1 MTKYSVRRP
10 YTVLVGVILIIVLG
24 VVSILNETTDML
36 PEISLPYIV
45 VATVDPG
52 ASPEMVEADVTKVL
66 EDQLATVTN
75 VKNVSSRSNENFS
88 MIMLEFAQGTNMDSA
103 MVKVSAAV
111 NQAASQLP
119 ETAGTPTL
127 LEINPNMIATQ
138 YVAIDYAGMDL
149 EELSSYV
156 SGHVIPYYERIDGVA
171 SVSASGLV
179 EKEVHITVSQ
189 RKIDDLN
196 DRLLSLVNE
205 QLDEAKKQLDA
216 AGEALDAAKEQI
228 DEGREQLEA
237 GQQALQAQQE
247 EISQQMRR
255 AIDGANSRIASL
267 ENSLN
272 SVKEQADSAQS
283 QLDAMVGNLEQ
294 IVSALPNPNGITDS
308 YQLLLSYLEAFDA
321 DYDAET
327 MPSGWEDALSSAD
340 KLAALEASVSRA
352 STSRVTELTASREAA
367 AAQVESITGEVTDLQ
382 QQETVLQLEILQIQ
396 AQLAAMQAEDAASEE
411 SAAAE
416 SSAAESSNA
425 ESSATESSN
434 AEPAAASETS
444 TVTETST
451 AESSAASES
460 STPADS
466 SAPTESSAPAESDVE
481 SDADREA
488 ERKALEEE
496 LAQKQE
502 ELAALQANREAK
514 QEELNQ
520 ATSDLAAIQA
530 ELSTLDSIGN
540 LSADQITQTMN
551 TFSSLDARLQDAITI
566 YDRLQELDD
575 RAADISLSLSDART
589 MLGNLTGLLAQYQAN
604 PLDSSLGDEAAQLI
618 LSGMNAQLT
627 LGSMTLA
634 EGEQKYEEGKAQ
646 YEAALE
652 EYNKARE
659 EALANAKA
667 DSLLDITTISQL
679 IYAQN
684 FSMPAGYIE
693 GGKDDDNSYVIKI
706 GNEIASADELENL
719 ILVTVD
725 GIGNVRIKDV
735 ADVEI
740 TDNSEDS
747 YARVNREQAVL
758 LSIYKSS
765 TASTSEVADACNDLG
780 KELEKSDPNLHVT
793 VIMDQGEYIHM
804 ILRSVLTNLIEG
816 AILAMIVL
824 AFFLKD
830 WKPTVVVALSMPL
843 SVLFA
848 LVLMYFSHISLNMV
862 SLSGLAL
869 GIGMLVDNSIVVIE
883 NIYRLRSRGVAAPTA
898 AVQGASQV
906 RSSIV
911 SSTLTTICVFLPM
924 FFTQGLI
931 RQLMMDMALTI
942 TFSLLASLFVALT
955 FVPTAGSTV
964 LQKQTEKKH
973 PFMDRVM
980 KVYKKSLRWCL
991 KRKWVPLAIA
1001 IILLVVSA
1009 SSLIGYGMQILPSF
1023 SSNQISAT
1031 LILPQDTPK
1040 EKAFEYA
1047 DRTMDALMDVKGIDR
1062 VGVMNSASAG
1072 SAVSGIAGF
1081 GSSNGLSN
1089 SYTYY
1094 MVLDQDGGRHQKRVV
1109 DDINKISENMDVT
1122 LAVSTTN
1129 SMDISLLTGSGIE
1142 IDIRGQSMDK
1152 LREISY
1158 DIMDRMKEID
1168 GIENISNGESE
1179 SDKEV
1184 HIVIDKDKVRENNLT
1199 VAQIYQ
1205 TLAVALTKSTTA
1217 VRLTFDGIEYK
1228 VIVEDE
1234 TRVPNLDN
1242 ILNYEFT
1249 AQTFDLTGATGQ
1261 EKHILSEFATVEME
1275 PAFKAVNRENGSRIV
1290 TISSSTAEGYSTNLL
1305 AGKVQKILDEV
1316 EIPDGYTAE
1325 IAGENSSLNDMVSSM
1340 AQMILLAL
1348 IMIYLIMVAQF
1359 QSLKSPF
1366 IVLFTIPLAF
1376 TGGMFALI
1384 IAGEKLSMMSLMGFL
1399 ILMGV
1404 VVNNGI
1410 VFVDYTNQLRLGGVS
1425 KREALVASG
1434 ETRMRPILMTT
1445 LTTVLAMI
1453 TMLLSKDVGS
1463 ELGRGLALVIIGG
1476 LIYATLMT
1484 LYIIPVMYDIFSK
1497 KELKEI
1503 NIDETGMDEMPDDAE
1518 EYLQRL
1524 AEEEKADQAEPA
1536 DRKDS
1541 DV

>member
-52 ASPEMVEADVTKVL
+52 ASPEMIETDVTKVL
-66 EDQLATVTN
+66 EDQLSTVTN

-88 MIMLEFAQGTNMDSA
+88 MIMLEFAEGTNMDSA

-111 NQAASQLP
+111 NQVASQLP
-119 ETAGTPTL
+119 ETAMTPTL

-138 YVAIDYAGMDL
+138 YVAIDYAGKDL
-149 EELSSYV
+149 EALSSYV
-156 SGHVIPYYERIDGVA
+156 SGNVIPYYERIDGVA

-179 EKEVHITVSQ
+179 EKEVHITISK

-196 DRLLSLVNE
+196 DRILALVNE

-216 AGEALDAAKEQI
+216 VEEQLNAAKEQI
-228 DEGREQLEA
+228 DEGKAQLEA
-237 GQQALQAQQE
+237 GQEALQAQQA
-247 EISQQMRR
+247 EIGQQMRN
-255 AIDGANSRIASL
+255 AISGANSQIASL
-267 ENSLN
+267 EKSLE

-283 QLDAMVGNLEQ
+283 SMDAMVGRLDE
-294 IVSALPNPNGITDS
+294 IVSSLPNPNGISDS
-308 YQLLLSYLEAFDA
+308 YKLLMTYLEAFDA
-321 DYDAET
+321 DYDAES
-327 MPSGWEDALSSAD
+327 MPASWEDAMSSPD

-352 STSRVTELTASREAA
+352 SESRIKELTASEETAA
-367 AAQVESITGEVTDLQ
+367 AKVEQLTAEVNGLG
-382 QQETVLQLEILQIQ
+382 QQEAVLQLEILQIEQ
-396 AQLAAMQAEDAASEE
+396 QLAADAAEESVPEESVPPESSAE
-411 SAAAE
+411 SAAVE
-416 SSAAESSNA
+416 SSAEESVPVEESSG
-425 ESSATESSN
+425 
-434 AEPAAASETS
+434 P
-444 TVTETST
+444 
-451 AESSAASES
+451 
-460 STPADS
+460 DI
-466 SAPTESSAPAESDVE
+466 
-481 SDADREA
+481 DREA
-488 ERKALEEE
+488 LEKE
-496 LAQKQE
+496 LAEKQA
-502 ELAALQANREAK
+502 ELSMLQADLEAK
-514 QEELNQ
+514 QTELNE
-520 ATSDLAAIQA
+520 ASSDLASIQA

-540 LSADQITQTMN
+540 LTPEQIEQTMS
-551 TFSSLDARLQDAITI
+551 TFSDIDARLQEAITT
-566 YDRLQELDD
+566 YERLQDLER
-575 RAADISLSLSDART
+575 RAEDLSINLSDART
-589 MLGNLTGLLAQYQAN
+589 MLGNLTGMLARYQAN
-604 PLDSSLGDEAAQLI
+604 PMDPSLGDQAAQLI
-618 LSGMNAQLT
+618 MSGMNAQLT
-627 LGSMTLA
+627 LGSMTLS
-634 EGEQKYEEGKAQ
+634 EGEQKYAEGKAQ
-646 YEAALE
+646 YDAALA

-659 EALANAKA
+659 EALANANA
-667 DSLLDITTISQL
+667 NSLLDITTISQL

-684 FSMPAGYIE
+684 FAMPAGYIE

-719 ILVTVD
+719 ILATVD
-725 GIGNVRIKDV
+725 GIGSVRIIDV

-740 TDNSEDS
+740 TDNSEDN
-747 YARVNREQAVL
+747 YAKVNREQAVL

-765 TASTSEVADACNDLG
+765 TASTSEVADACNELG
-780 KELEKSDPNLHVT
+780 KDLEKADPNLHVT

-848 LVLMYFSHISLNMV
+848 LVLMYFSRISLNMV

-883 NIYRLRSRGVAAPTA
+883 NIYRLRQRGVAAPTA
-898 AVQGASQV
+898 AVQGAAQV

-942 TFSLLASLFVALT
+942 TFSLLASLFIALT

-964 LQKQTEKKH
+964 LQKQKEQKH
-973 PFMDRVM
+973 PIMDKVM
-980 KVYKKSLRWCL
+980 EAYKGSLRWSL
-991 KRKWVPLAIA
+991 GRKWVPLGLAV
-1001 IILLVVSA
+1001 ILLVVSA

-1023 SSNQISAT
+1023 SSDQISAT
-1031 LILPQDTPK
+1031 LILPKDTPRD
-1040 EKAFEYA
+1040 KAFEYA
-1047 DRTMDALMDVKGIDR
+1047 DRAMDALADVKGVDR
-1062 VGVMNSASAG
+1062 VGAMNSANAG
-1072 SAVSGIAGF
+1072 NAISGIAGF
-1081 GSSNGLSN
+1081 GSSRGLSN

-1094 MVLDQDGGRHQKRVV
+1094 MILDKEGGRHQDRVI

-1122 LAVSTTN
+1122 LTVSTTN

-1142 IDIRGQSMDK
+1142 IEIMGQNMDK

-1158 DIMDRMKEID
+1158 EIMERMKEIK

-1179 SDKEV
+1179 ADKEV

-1205 TLAVALTKSTTA
+1205 TLAMALTKSTTA

-1249 AQTFDLTGATGQ
+1249 AQTFDLSGKTEQ
-1261 EKHILSEFATVEME
+1261 EKHTLSEFAKVEMQ
-1275 PAFKAVNRENGSRIV
+1275 PAFLSVNRENGSRIV
-1290 TISSSTAEGYSTNLL
+1290 TINSSTAEGYSTNHL
-1305 AGKVQKILDEV
+1305 AGEVQKILDDV
-1316 EIPDGYTAE
+1316 EIPDGYICQ
-1325 IAGENSSLNDMVSSM
+1325 IAGENSSLKDMVSSM
-1340 AQMILLAL
+1340 VQMLLLAM

-1359 QSLKSPF
+1359 QSLRSPF

-1384 IAGEKLSMMSLMGFL
+1384 LAGEKLSMMSLMGFL

-1410 VFVDYTNQLRLGGVS
+1410 VFVDYVNQLRLGGLD
-1425 KREALVASG
+1425 KREAIVAAG

-1476 LIYATLMT
+1476 LLYATLMT
-1484 LYIIPVMYDIFSK
+1484 LYIIPVMYDIFSR
-1497 KELKEI
+1497 KELKEVV
-1503 NIDETGMDEMPDDAE
+1503 IDETGMDEMPDDAE
-1518 EYLQRL
+1518 EHLRRL
-1524 AEEEKADQAEPA
+1524 QAE
-1536 DRKDS
+1536 KS
-1541 DV
+1541 

>member
-52 ASPEMVEADVTKVL
+52 ASPEMIETDVTKVL
-66 EDQLATVTN
+66 EDQLSTVTN

-88 MIMLEFAQGTNMDSA
+88 MIMLEFAEGTNMDSA

-111 NQAASQLP
+111 NQVASQLP
-119 ETAGTPTL
+119 ETAMTPTL

-138 YVAIDYAGMDL
+138 YVAIDYAGKDL
-149 EELSSYV
+149 EALSSYV
-156 SGHVIPYYERIDGVA
+156 SGNVIPYYERIDGVA

-179 EKEVHITVSQ
+179 EKEVHITISK

-196 DRLLSLVNE
+196 DRILALVNE

-216 AGEALDAAKEQI
+216 VEEQLNAAKEQI
-228 DEGREQLEA
+228 DEGKAQLEA
-237 GQQALQAQQE
+237 GQEALQAQQA
-247 EISQQMRR
+247 EIGQQMRN
-255 AIDGANSRIASL
+255 AISGANSQIASL
-267 ENSLN
+267 EKSLE

-283 QLDAMVGNLEQ
+283 SMDAMVGRLDE
-294 IVSALPNPNGITDS
+294 IVSSLPNPNGISDS
-308 YQLLLSYLEAFDA
+308 YKLLMTYLEAFDA
-321 DYDAET
+321 DYDAES
-327 MPSGWEDALSSAD
+327 MPASWEDAMSSPD

-352 STSRVTELTASREAA
+352 SESRIKELTASEETAA
-367 AAQVESITGEVTDLQ
+367 AKVEQLTAEVNGLG
-382 QQETVLQLEILQIQ
+382 QQEAVLQLEILQIEQ
-396 AQLAAMQAEDAASEE
+396 QLAADAAEESVPEESVPPESSAE
-411 SAAAE
+411 SAAVE
-416 SSAAESSNA
+416 SSAEESVPVEESSG
-425 ESSATESSN
+425 
-434 AEPAAASETS
+434 P
-444 TVTETST
+444 
-451 AESSAASES
+451 
-460 STPADS
+460 DI
-466 SAPTESSAPAESDVE
+466 
-481 SDADREA
+481 DREA
-488 ERKALEEE
+488 LEKE
-496 LAQKQE
+496 LAEKQA
-502 ELAALQANREAK
+502 ELSMLQADLEAK
-514 QEELNQ
+514 QTELNE
-520 ATSDLAAIQA
+520 ASSDLASIQA

-540 LSADQITQTMN
+540 LTPEQIEQTMS
-551 TFSSLDARLQDAITI
+551 TFSDIDARLQEAITT
-566 YDRLQELDD
+566 YERLQDLER
-575 RAADISLSLSDART
+575 RAEDLSINLSDART
-589 MLGNLTGLLAQYQAN
+589 MLGNLTGMLARYQAN
-604 PLDSSLGDEAAQLI
+604 PMDPSLGDQAAQLI
-618 LSGMNAQLT
+618 MSGMNAQLT
-627 LGSMTLA
+627 LGSMTLS
-634 EGEQKYEEGKAQ
+634 EGEQKYAEGKAQ
-646 YEAALE
+646 YDAALA

-659 EALANAKA
+659 EALANANA
-667 DSLLDITTISQL
+667 NSLLDITTISQL

-684 FSMPAGYIE
+684 FAMPAGYIE

-719 ILVTVD
+719 ILATVD
-725 GIGNVRIKDV
+725 GIGSVRIIDV

-740 TDNSEDS
+740 TDNSEDN
-747 YARVNREQAVL
+747 YAKVNREQAVL

-765 TASTSEVADACNDLG
+765 TASTSEVADACNELG
-780 KELEKSDPNLHVT
+780 KDLEKADPNLHVT

-848 LVLMYFSHISLNMV
+848 LVLMYFSRISLNMV

-883 NIYRLRSRGVAAPTA
+883 NIYRLRQRGVAAPTA
-898 AVQGASQV
+898 AVQGAAQV

-942 TFSLLASLFVALT
+942 TFSLLASLFIALT

-964 LQKQTEKKH
+964 LQKQKEQKH
-973 PFMDRVM
+973 PIMDKVM
-980 KVYKKSLRWCL
+980 EAYKGSLRWSL
-991 KRKWVPLAIA
+991 GRKWVPLGLAV
-1001 IILLVVSA
+1001 ILLVVSA

-1023 SSNQISAT
+1023 SSDQISAT
-1031 LILPQDTPK
+1031 LILPKDTPRD
-1040 EKAFEYA
+1040 KAFEYA
-1047 DRTMDALMDVKGIDR
+1047 DRAMDALADVKGVDR
-1062 VGVMNSASAG
+1062 VGAMNSANAG
-1072 SAVSGIAGF
+1072 NAISGIAGF
-1081 GSSNGLSN
+1081 GSSRGLSN

-1094 MVLDQDGGRHQKRVV
+1094 MILDKEGGRHQDRVI

-1122 LAVSTTN
+1122 LTVSTTN

-1142 IDIRGQSMDK
+1142 IEIMGQNMDK

-1158 DIMDRMKEID
+1158 EIMERMKEIK

-1179 SDKEV
+1179 ADKEV

-1205 TLAVALTKSTTA
+1205 TLAMALTKSTTA

-1249 AQTFDLTGATGQ
+1249 AQTFDLSGKTEQ
-1261 EKHILSEFATVEME
+1261 EKHTLSEFAKVEMQ
-1275 PAFKAVNRENGSRIV
+1275 PAFLSVNRENGSRIV
-1290 TISSSTAEGYSTNLL
+1290 TINSSTAEGYSTNLL
-1305 AGKVQKILDEV
+1305 AGEVQKILDDV
-1316 EIPDGYTAE
+1316 EIPDGYICQ
-1325 IAGENSSLNDMVSSM
+1325 IAGENSSLKDMVSSM
-1340 AQMILLAL
+1340 VQMLLLAM

-1359 QSLKSPF
+1359 QSLRSPF

-1384 IAGEKLSMMSLMGFL
+1384 LAGEKLSMMSLMGFL

-1410 VFVDYTNQLRLGGVS
+1410 VFVDYVNQLRLGGLD
-1425 KREALVASG
+1425 KREAIVAAG

-1476 LIYATLMT
+1476 LLYATLMT
-1484 LYIIPVMYDIFSK
+1484 LYIIPVMYDIFSR
-1497 KELKEI
+1497 KELKEVV
-1503 NIDETGMDEMPDDAE
+1503 IDETGMDEMPDDAE
-1518 EYLQRL
+1518 EHLRRL
-1524 AEEEKADQAEPA
+1524 QAE
-1536 DRKDS
+1536 KS
-1541 DV
+1541 

>member
-52 ASPEMVEADVTKVL
+52 ASPEMIETDVTKVL
-66 EDQLATVTN
+66 EDQLSTVTN

-88 MIMLEFAQGTNMDSA
+88 MIMLEFAEGTNMDSA

-111 NQAASQLP
+111 NQVASQLP
-119 ETAGTPTL
+119 ETAMTPTL

-138 YVAIDYAGMDL
+138 YVAIDYAGKDL
-149 EELSSYV
+149 EALSSYV
-156 SGHVIPYYERIDGVA
+156 SGNVIPYYERIDGVA

-179 EKEVHITVSQ
+179 EKEVHITISK

-196 DRLLSLVNE
+196 DRILALVNE

-216 AGEALDAAKEQI
+216 VEEQLNAAKEQI
-228 DEGREQLEA
+228 DEGKAQLEA
-237 GQQALQAQQE
+237 GQEALQAQQA
-247 EISQQMRR
+247 EIGQQMRN
-255 AIDGANSRIASL
+255 AISGANSQIASL
-267 ENSLN
+267 EKSLE

-283 QLDAMVGNLEQ
+283 SMDAMVGRLDE
-294 IVSALPNPNGITDS
+294 IVSSLPNPNGISDS
-308 YQLLLSYLEAFDA
+308 YKLLMTYLEAFDA
-321 DYDAET
+321 DYDAKS
-327 MPSGWEDALSSAD
+327 MPVSWEDAMSSPD

-352 STSRVTELTASREAA
+352 SESRIKELTASEETAA
-367 AAQVESITGEVTDLQ
+367 AKVEQLTAEVNGLG
-382 QQETVLQLEILQIQ
+382 QQEAVLQLEILQIEQ
-396 AQLAAMQAEDAASEE
+396 QLAADAAEESVPEESVPPESSAE
-411 SAAAE
+411 SAAVE
-416 SSAAESSNA
+416 SSAEESVPVEESSG
-425 ESSATESSN
+425 
-434 AEPAAASETS
+434 P
-444 TVTETST
+444 
-451 AESSAASES
+451 
-460 STPADS
+460 DI
-466 SAPTESSAPAESDVE
+466 
-481 SDADREA
+481 DREA
-488 ERKALEEE
+488 LEKE
-496 LAQKQE
+496 LAEKQA
-502 ELAALQANREAK
+502 ELSMLQADLEAK
-514 QEELNQ
+514 QTELNE
-520 ATSDLAAIQA
+520 ASSDLASIQA

-540 LSADQITQTMN
+540 LTPEQIEQTMS
-551 TFSSLDARLQDAITI
+551 TFSDIDARLQEAITT
-566 YDRLQELDD
+566 YERLQDLER
-575 RAADISLSLSDART
+575 RAEDLSINLSDART
-589 MLGNLTGLLAQYQAN
+589 MLGNLTGMLARYQAN
-604 PLDSSLGDEAAQLI
+604 PMDPSLGDQAAQLI
-618 LSGMNAQLT
+618 MSGMNAQLT
-627 LGSMTLA
+627 LGSMTLS
-634 EGEQKYEEGKAQ
+634 EGEQKYAEGKAQ
-646 YEAALE
+646 YDAALA

-659 EALANAKA
+659 EALANANA
-667 DSLLDITTISQL
+667 NSLLDITTISQL

-684 FSMPAGYIE
+684 FAMPAGYIE

-719 ILVTVD
+719 ILATVD
-725 GIGNVRIKDV
+725 GIGSVRIIDV

-740 TDNSEDS
+740 TDNSEDN
-747 YARVNREQAVL
+747 YAKVNREQAVL

-765 TASTSEVADACNDLG
+765 TASTSEVADACNELG
-780 KELEKSDPNLHVT
+780 KDLEKADPNLHVT

-848 LVLMYFSHISLNMV
+848 LVLMYFSRISLNMV

-883 NIYRLRSRGVAAPTA
+883 NIYRLRQRGVAAPTA
-898 AVQGASQV
+898 AVQGAAQV

-942 TFSLLASLFVALT
+942 TFSLLASLFIALT

-964 LQKQTEKKH
+964 LQKQKEQKH
-973 PFMDRVM
+973 PIMDKVM
-980 KVYKKSLRWCL
+980 EAYKGSLRWSL
-991 KRKWVPLAIA
+991 GRKWVPLGLAV
-1001 IILLVVSA
+1001 ILLVVSA

-1023 SSNQISAT
+1023 SSDQISAT
-1031 LILPQDTPK
+1031 LILPKDTPRD
-1040 EKAFEYA
+1040 KAFEYA
-1047 DRTMDALMDVKGIDR
+1047 DRAMDALADVKGVDR
-1062 VGVMNSASAG
+1062 VGAMNSANAG
-1072 SAVSGIAGF
+1072 NAISGIAGF
-1081 GSSNGLSN
+1081 GSSRGLSN

-1094 MVLDQDGGRHQKRVV
+1094 MILDKEGGRHQDRVI

-1122 LAVSTTN
+1122 LTVSTTN

-1142 IDIRGQSMDK
+1142 IEIMGQNMDK

-1158 DIMDRMKEID
+1158 EIMERMKEIK

-1179 SDKEV
+1179 ADKEV

-1205 TLAVALTKSTTA
+1205 TLAMALTKSTTA

-1249 AQTFDLTGATGQ
+1249 AQTFDLSGKTEQ
-1261 EKHILSEFATVEME
+1261 EKHTLSEFAKVEMQ
-1275 PAFKAVNRENGSRIV
+1275 PAFLSVNRENGSRIV
-1290 TISSSTAEGYSTNLL
+1290 TINSSTAEGYSTNLL
-1305 AGKVQKILDEV
+1305 AGEVQKILDDV
-1316 EIPDGYTAE
+1316 EIPDGYICQ
-1325 IAGENSSLNDMVSSM
+1325 IAGENSSLKDMVSSM
-1340 AQMILLAL
+1340 VQMLLLAM

-1359 QSLKSPF
+1359 QSLRSPF

-1384 IAGEKLSMMSLMGFL
+1384 LAGEKLSMMSLMGFL

-1410 VFVDYTNQLRLGGVS
+1410 VFVDYVNQLRLGGLD
-1425 KREALVASG
+1425 KREAIVAAG

-1476 LIYATLMT
+1476 LLYATLMT
-1484 LYIIPVMYDIFSK
+1484 LYIIPVMYDIFSR
-1497 KELKEI
+1497 KELKEVV
-1503 NIDETGMDEMPDDAE
+1503 IDETGMDEMPDDAE
-1518 EYLQRL
+1518 EHLRRL
-1524 AEEEKADQAEPA
+1524 QAE
-1536 DRKDS
+1536 KS
-1541 DV
+1541 

>member
-52 ASPEMVEADVTKVL
+52 ASPEMIETDVTKVL
-66 EDQLATVTN
+66 EDQLSTVTN

-88 MIMLEFAQGTNMDSA
+88 MIMLEFAEGTNMDSA

-111 NQAASQLP
+111 NQVASQLP
-119 ETAGTPTL
+119 ETAMTPTL

-138 YVAIDYAGMDL
+138 YVAVDYAGKDL
-149 EELSSYV
+149 EALSSYV
-156 SGHVIPYYERIDGVA
+156 SGNVIPYYERIDGVA

-179 EKEVHITVSQ
+179 EKEVHITISK

-196 DRLLSLVNE
+196 DRILALVNE

-216 AGEALDAAKEQI
+216 VEEQLNAAKEQI
-228 DEGREQLEA
+228 DEGKAQLEA
-237 GQQALQAQQE
+237 GQEALQAQQA
-247 EISQQMRR
+247 EIGQQMRN
-255 AIDGANSRIASL
+255 AISGANSQIASL
-267 ENSLN
+267 EKSLE

-283 QLDAMVGNLEQ
+283 SMDAMVGRLDE
-294 IVSALPNPNGITDS
+294 IVSSLPNPNGISDS
-308 YQLLLSYLEAFDA
+308 YKLLMTYLEAFDA
-321 DYDAET
+321 DYDAES
-327 MPSGWEDALSSAD
+327 MPASWEDAMSSPD

-352 STSRVTELTASREAA
+352 SESRIKELTASEETAA
-367 AAQVESITGEVTDLQ
+367 AKVEQLTAEVNGLG
-382 QQETVLQLEILQIQ
+382 QQEAVLQLEILQIEQ
-396 AQLAAMQAEDAASEE
+396 QLAADAAEESVPEESVPPESSAE
-411 SAAAE
+411 SAAVESYAEESVPVEE
-416 SSAAESSNA
+416 SSG
-425 ESSATESSN
+425 
-434 AEPAAASETS
+434 P
-444 TVTETST
+444 
-451 AESSAASES
+451 
-460 STPADS
+460 DI
-466 SAPTESSAPAESDVE
+466 
-481 SDADREA
+481 DREA
-488 ERKALEEE
+488 LEKGLAEKQAE
-496 LAQKQE
+496 LST
-502 ELAALQANREAK
+502 LQADLESK
-514 QEELNQ
+514 QTELNQ
-520 ATSDLAAIQA
+520 ASSDLASIQA

-540 LSADQITQTMN
+540 LTPEQIEQTMS
-551 TFSSLDARLQDAITI
+551 TFSGIDARLQEAITT
-566 YDRLQELDD
+566 YERLQDLERRAEELS
-575 RAADISLSLSDART
+575 INLSEART
-589 MLGNLTGLLAQYQAN
+589 MLGNLTGMLARYQAN
-604 PLDSSLGDEAAQLI
+604 PMDPSLGDQAAQLI
-618 LSGMNAQLT
+618 MSGMNAQLT
-627 LGSMTLA
+627 LGSMTLS
-634 EGEQKYEEGKAQ
+634 EGEQKYAEGKAQ
-646 YEAALE
+646 YDAALA

-659 EALANAKA
+659 EALANANA
-667 DSLLDITTISQL
+667 NSLLDITTISQL

-684 FSMPAGYIE
+684 FAMPAGYIE

-719 ILVTVD
+719 ILATVD
-725 GIGNVRIKDV
+725 GIGSVRIIDV

-740 TDNSEDS
+740 TDNSEDN
-747 YARVNREQAVL
+747 YAKVNREQAVL

-765 TASTSEVADACNDLG
+765 TASTSEVADACNELG
-780 KELEKSDPNLHVT
+780 KDLEKADPNLHVT

-848 LVLMYFSHISLNMV
+848 LVLMYFSRISLNMV

-883 NIYRLRSRGVAAPTA
+883 NIYRLRQRGVAAPTA
-898 AVQGASQV
+898 AVQGAAQV

-942 TFSLLASLFVALT
+942 TFSLLASLFIALT

-964 LQKQTEKKH
+964 LQKQKEQKH
-973 PFMDRVM
+973 PIMDKVM
-980 KVYKKSLRWCL
+980 EAYKGSLRWGL
-991 KRKWVPLAIA
+991 GRKWVPLGLAV
-1001 IILLVVSA
+1001 ILLVVSA

-1023 SSNQISAT
+1023 SSDQISAT
-1031 LILPQDTPK
+1031 LILPKDTPRD
-1040 EKAFEYA
+1040 KAFEYA
-1047 DRTMDALMDVKGIDR
+1047 DRAMDALADVKGVDR
-1062 VGVMNSASAG
+1062 VGAMNSANAG
-1072 SAVSGIAGF
+1072 NAISGIAGF
-1081 GSSNGLSN
+1081 GSSRGLSN

-1094 MVLDQDGGRHQKRVV
+1094 MILDKEGGRHQDRVI

-1122 LAVSTTN
+1122 LTVSTTN

-1142 IDIRGQSMDK
+1142 IEIMGQNMDK

-1158 DIMDRMKEID
+1158 EIMERMKEIK

-1179 SDKEV
+1179 ADKEV

-1205 TLAVALTKSTTA
+1205 TLAMALTKSTTA

-1249 AQTFDLTGATGQ
+1249 AQTFDLSGKTEQ
-1261 EKHILSEFATVEME
+1261 EKHTLSEFAKVEMQ
-1275 PAFKAVNRENGSRIV
+1275 PAFLSVNRENGSRIV
-1290 TISSSTAEGYSTNLL
+1290 TINSSTAEGYSTNLL
-1305 AGKVQKILDEV
+1305 AGEVQKILDDV
-1316 EIPDGYTAE
+1316 EIPDGYICQ
-1325 IAGENSSLNDMVSSM
+1325 IAGENSSLKDMVSSM
-1340 AQMILLAL
+1340 IQMLLLAM

-1359 QSLKSPF
+1359 QSLRSPF

-1384 IAGEKLSMMSLMGFL
+1384 LAGEKLSMMSLMGFL

-1410 VFVDYTNQLRLGGVS
+1410 VFVDYVNQLRLGGLD
-1425 KREALVASG
+1425 KREAIVAAG

-1476 LIYATLMT
+1476 LLYATLMT
-1484 LYIIPVMYDIFSK
+1484 LYIIPVMYDIFSR
-1497 KELKEI
+1497 KELKEVV
-1503 NIDETGMDEMPDDAE
+1503 IDETGMDEMPDDAE
-1518 EYLQRL
+1518 EHLRRL
-1524 AEEEKADQAEPA
+1524 QAE
-1536 DRKDS
+1536 KS
-1541 DV
+1541 

>member
-52 ASPEMVEADVTKVL
+52 ASPEMIETDVTKVL
-66 EDQLATVTN
+66 EDQLSTVTN

-88 MIMLEFAQGTNMDSA
+88 MIMLEFAEGTNMDSA

-111 NQAASQLP
+111 NQVASQLP
-119 ETAGTPTL
+119 ETAMTPTL

-138 YVAIDYAGMDL
+138 YVAVDYAGKDL
-149 EELSSYV
+149 EALSSYV
-156 SGHVIPYYERIDGVA
+156 SGNVIPYYERIDGVA

-179 EKEVHITVSQ
+179 EKEVHITISK

-196 DRLLSLVNE
+196 DRILALVNE

-216 AGEALDAAKEQI
+216 VEEQLNAAKEQI
-228 DEGREQLEA
+228 DEGKAQLEA
-237 GQQALQAQQE
+237 GQEALQAQQA
-247 EISQQMRR
+247 EIGQQMRN
-255 AIDGANSRIASL
+255 AISGANSQIASL
-267 ENSLN
+267 EKSLE

-283 QLDAMVGNLEQ
+283 SMDAMVGRLDE
-294 IVSALPNPNGITDS
+294 IVSSLPNPNGISDS
-308 YQLLLSYLEAFDA
+308 YKLLMTYLEAFDA
-321 DYDAET
+321 DYDAES
-327 MPSGWEDALSSAD
+327 MPASWEDAMSSPD

-352 STSRVTELTASREAA
+352 SESRIKELTASEETAA
-367 AAQVESITGEVTDLQ
+367 AKVEQLTAEVNGLG
-382 QQETVLQLEILQIQ
+382 QQEAVLQLEILQIEQ
-396 AQLAAMQAEDAASEE
+396 QLAADAAEESVPEESVPPESSAE
-411 SAAAE
+411 SAAVESYAEESVPVEE
-416 SSAAESSNA
+416 SSG
-425 ESSATESSN
+425 
-434 AEPAAASETS
+434 P
-444 TVTETST
+444 
-451 AESSAASES
+451 
-460 STPADS
+460 DI
-466 SAPTESSAPAESDVE
+466 
-481 SDADREA
+481 DREA
-488 ERKALEEE
+488 LEKGLAEKQAE
-496 LAQKQE
+496 LST
-502 ELAALQANREAK
+502 LQADLESK
-514 QEELNQ
+514 QTELNQ
-520 ATSDLAAIQA
+520 ASSDLASIQA

-540 LSADQITQTMN
+540 LTPEQIEQTMS
-551 TFSSLDARLQDAITI
+551 TFSGIDARLQEAITT
-566 YDRLQELDD
+566 YERLQDLERRAEELS
-575 RAADISLSLSDART
+575 INLSEART
-589 MLGNLTGLLAQYQAN
+589 MLGNLTGMLARYQAN
-604 PLDSSLGDEAAQLI
+604 PMDPSLGDQAAQLI
-618 LSGMNAQLT
+618 MSGMNAQLT
-627 LGSMTLA
+627 LGSMTLS
-634 EGEQKYEEGKAQ
+634 EGEQKYAEGKAQ
-646 YEAALE
+646 YDAALA

-659 EALANAKA
+659 EALANANA
-667 DSLLDITTISQL
+667 NSLLDITTISQL

-684 FSMPAGYIE
+684 FAMPAGYIE

-719 ILVTVD
+719 ILATVD
-725 GIGNVRIKDV
+725 GIGSVRIIDV

-740 TDNSEDS
+740 TDNSEDN
-747 YARVNREQAVL
+747 YAKVNREQAVL

-765 TASTSEVADACNDLG
+765 TASTSEVADACNELG
-780 KELEKSDPNLHVT
+780 KDLEKADPNLHVT

-848 LVLMYFSHISLNMV
+848 LVLMYFSRISLNMV

-883 NIYRLRSRGVAAPTA
+883 NIYRLRQRGVAAPTA
-898 AVQGASQV
+898 AVQGAAQV

-942 TFSLLASLFVALT
+942 TFSLLASLFIALT

-964 LQKQTEKKH
+964 LQKQKEQKH
-973 PFMDRVM
+973 PIMDKVM
-980 KVYKKSLRWCL
+980 EAYKGSLRWGL
-991 KRKWVPLAIA
+991 GRKWVPLGLAV
-1001 IILLVVSA
+1001 ILLVVSA

-1023 SSNQISAT
+1023 SSDQISAT
-1031 LILPQDTPK
+1031 LILPKDTPRD
-1040 EKAFEYA
+1040 KAFEYA
-1047 DRTMDALMDVKGIDR
+1047 DRAMDALADVKGVDR
-1062 VGVMNSASAG
+1062 VGAMNSANAG
-1072 SAVSGIAGF
+1072 NAISGIAGF
-1081 GSSNGLSN
+1081 GSSRGLSN

-1094 MVLDQDGGRHQKRVV
+1094 MILDKEGGRHQDRVI

-1122 LAVSTTN
+1122 LTVSTTN

-1142 IDIRGQSMDK
+1142 IEIMGQNMDK

-1158 DIMDRMKEID
+1158 EIMERMKEIK

-1179 SDKEV
+1179 ADKEV

-1205 TLAVALTKSTTA
+1205 TLAMALTKSTTA

-1249 AQTFDLTGATGQ
+1249 AQTFDLSGKTEQ
-1261 EKHILSEFATVEME
+1261 EKHTLSEFAKVEMQ
-1275 PAFKAVNRENGSRIV
+1275 PAFLSVNRENGSRIV
-1290 TISSSTAEGYSTNLL
+1290 TINSSTAEGYSTNLL
-1305 AGKVQKILDEV
+1305 AGEVQKILDDV
-1316 EIPDGYTAE
+1316 EIPDGYICQ
-1325 IAGENSSLNDMVSSM
+1325 IAGENSSLKDMVSSM
-1340 AQMILLAL
+1340 IQMLLLAM

-1359 QSLKSPF
+1359 QSLRSPF

-1384 IAGEKLSMMSLMGFL
+1384 LAGEKLSMMSLMGFL

-1410 VFVDYTNQLRLGGVS
+1410 VFVDYVNQLRLGGLD
-1425 KREALVASG
+1425 KREAIVAAG

-1476 LIYATLMT
+1476 LLYATLMT
-1484 LYIIPVMYDIFSK
+1484 LYIIPVMYEIFSR
-1497 KELKEI
+1497 KELKEVV
-1503 NIDETGMDEMPDDAE
+1503 IDETGMDEMPDDAE
-1518 EYLQRL
+1518 EHLRRL
-1524 AEEEKADQAEPA
+1524 QAE
-1536 DRKDS
+1536 KS
-1541 DV
+1541 

>member
-52 ASPEMVEADVTKVL
+52 ASPEMIETDVTKVL
-66 EDQLATVTN
+66 EDQLSTVTN

-88 MIMLEFAQGTNMDSA
+88 MIMLEFAEGTNMDSA

-111 NQAASQLP
+111 NQVASQLP
-119 ETAGTPTL
+119 ETAMTPTL

-138 YVAIDYAGMDL
+138 YVAVDYAGKDL
-149 EELSSYV
+149 EALSSYV
-156 SGHVIPYYERIDGVA
+156 SGNVIPYYERIDGVA

-179 EKEVHITVSQ
+179 EKEVHITISK

-196 DRLLSLVNE
+196 DRILALVNE

-216 AGEALDAAKEQI
+216 VEEQLNAAKEQI
-228 DEGREQLEA
+228 DEGKAQLEA
-237 GQQALQAQQE
+237 GQEALQAQQA
-247 EISQQMRR
+247 EIGQQMRN
-255 AIDGANSRIASL
+255 AISGANSQIASL
-267 ENSLN
+267 EKSLE

-283 QLDAMVGNLEQ
+283 SMDAMVGRLDE
-294 IVSALPNPNGITDS
+294 IVSSLPNPNGISDS
-308 YQLLLSYLEAFDA
+308 YKLLMTYLEAFDA
-321 DYDAET
+321 DYDAES
-327 MPSGWEDALSSAD
+327 MPASWEDAMSSPD

-352 STSRVTELTASREAA
+352 SESRIKELTASEETAA
-367 AAQVESITGEVTDLQ
+367 AKVEQLTAEVNGLG
-382 QQETVLQLEILQIQ
+382 QQEAVLQLEILQIEQ
-396 AQLAAMQAEDAASEE
+396 QLAADAAEESVPEESVPPESSAE
-411 SAAAE
+411 SAAVESYAEESVPVEE
-416 SSAAESSNA
+416 SSG
-425 ESSATESSN
+425 
-434 AEPAAASETS
+434 P
-444 TVTETST
+444 
-451 AESSAASES
+451 
-460 STPADS
+460 DI
-466 SAPTESSAPAESDVE
+466 
-481 SDADREA
+481 DREA
-488 ERKALEEE
+488 LEKGLAEKQAE
-496 LAQKQE
+496 LST
-502 ELAALQANREAK
+502 LQADLESK
-514 QEELNQ
+514 QTELNQ
-520 ATSDLAAIQA
+520 ASSDLASIQA

-540 LSADQITQTMN
+540 LTPEQIEQTMS
-551 TFSSLDARLQDAITI
+551 TFSGIDARLQEAITT
-566 YDRLQELDD
+566 YERLQDLER
-575 RAADISLSLSDART
+575 RAEDLSINLSDART
-589 MLGNLTGLLAQYQAN
+589 MLGNLTGMLARYQAN
-604 PLDSSLGDEAAQLI
+604 PMDPSLGDQAAQLI
-618 LSGMNAQLT
+618 MSGMNAQLT
-627 LGSMTLA
+627 LGSMTLS
-634 EGEQKYEEGKAQ
+634 EGEQKYAEGKAQ
-646 YEAALE
+646 YDAALA

-659 EALANAKA
+659 EALANANA
-667 DSLLDITTISQL
+667 NSLLDITTISQL

-684 FSMPAGYIE
+684 FAMPAGYIE

-719 ILVTVD
+719 ILATVD
-725 GIGNVRIKDV
+725 GIGSVRIIDV

-740 TDNSEDS
+740 TDNSEDN
-747 YARVNREQAVL
+747 YAKVNREQAVL

-765 TASTSEVADACNDLG
+765 TASTSEVADACNELG
-780 KELEKSDPNLHVT
+780 KDLEKADPNLHVT

-848 LVLMYFSHISLNMV
+848 LVLMYFSRISLNMV

-883 NIYRLRSRGVAAPTA
+883 NIYRLRQRGVAAPTA
-898 AVQGASQV
+898 AVQGAAQV

-942 TFSLLASLFVALT
+942 TFSLLASLFIALT

-964 LQKQTEKKH
+964 LQKQKEQKH
-973 PFMDRVM
+973 PIMDKVM
-980 KVYKKSLRWCL
+980 EAYKGSLRWGL
-991 KRKWVPLAIA
+991 GRKWVPLGLAV
-1001 IILLVVSA
+1001 ILLVVSA

-1023 SSNQISAT
+1023 SSDQISAT
-1031 LILPQDTPK
+1031 LILPKDTPRD
-1040 EKAFEYA
+1040 KAFEYA
-1047 DRTMDALMDVKGIDR
+1047 DRAMDALADVKGVDR
-1062 VGVMNSASAG
+1062 VGAMNSANAG
-1072 SAVSGIAGF
+1072 NAISGIAGF
-1081 GSSNGLSN
+1081 GSSRGLSN

-1094 MVLDQDGGRHQKRVV
+1094 MILDKEGGRHQDRVI

-1122 LAVSTTN
+1122 LTVSTTN

-1142 IDIRGQSMDK
+1142 IEIMGQNMDK

-1158 DIMDRMKEID
+1158 EIMERMKEIK

-1179 SDKEV
+1179 ADKEV

-1205 TLAVALTKSTTA
+1205 TLAMALTKSTTA

-1249 AQTFDLTGATGQ
+1249 AQTFDLSGKTEQ
-1261 EKHILSEFATVEME
+1261 EKHTLSEFAKVEMQ
-1275 PAFKAVNRENGSRIV
+1275 PAFLSVNRENGSRIV
-1290 TISSSTAEGYSTNLL
+1290 TINSSTAEGYSTNLL
-1305 AGKVQKILDEV
+1305 AGEVQKILDDV
-1316 EIPDGYTAE
+1316 EIPDGYICQ
-1325 IAGENSSLNDMVSSM
+1325 IAGENSSLKDMVSSM
-1340 AQMILLAL
+1340 IQMLLLAM

-1359 QSLKSPF
+1359 QSLRSPF

-1384 IAGEKLSMMSLMGFL
+1384 LAGEKLSMMSLMGFL

-1410 VFVDYTNQLRLGGVS
+1410 VFVDYVNQLRLGGLD
-1425 KREALVASG
+1425 KREAIVAAG

-1476 LIYATLMT
+1476 LLYATLMT
-1484 LYIIPVMYDIFSK
+1484 LYIIPVMYDIFSR
-1497 KELKEI
+1497 KELKEVV
-1503 NIDETGMDEMPDDAE
+1503 IDETGMDEMPDDAE
-1518 EYLQRL
+1518 EHLRRL
-1524 AEEEKADQAEPA
+1524 QAE
-1536 DRKDS
+1536 KS
-1541 DV
+1541 

>member
-52 ASPEMVEADVTKVL
+52 ASPEMIETDVTKVL
-66 EDQLATVTN
+66 EDQLSTVTN

-88 MIMLEFAQGTNMDSA
+88 MIMLEFAEGTNMDSA

-111 NQAASQLP
+111 NQVASQLP
-119 ETAGTPTL
+119 ETAMTPTL

-138 YVAIDYAGMDL
+138 YVAVDYAGKDL
-149 EELSSYV
+149 EALSSYV
-156 SGHVIPYYERIDGVA
+156 SGNVIPYYERIDGVA

-179 EKEVHITVSQ
+179 EKEVHITISK

-196 DRLLSLVNE
+196 DRILALVNE

-216 AGEALDAAKEQI
+216 VEEQLNAAKEQI
-228 DEGREQLEA
+228 DEGKAQLEA
-237 GQQALQAQQE
+237 GQEALQAQQA
-247 EISQQMRR
+247 EIGQQMRN
-255 AIDGANSRIASL
+255 AISGANSQIASL
-267 ENSLN
+267 EKSLE

-283 QLDAMVGNLEQ
+283 SMDAMVGRLDE
-294 IVSALPNPNGITDS
+294 IVSSLPNPNGISDS
-308 YQLLLSYLEAFDA
+308 YKLLMTYLEAFDA
-321 DYDAET
+321 DYDAES
-327 MPSGWEDALSSAD
+327 MPSSWEDAMSSPD

-352 STSRVTELTASREAA
+352 SESRIKELAASEETAAAKVEQLTA
-367 AAQVESITGEVTDLQ
+367 EVNGLG
-382 QQETVLQLEILQIQ
+382 QQEAVLQLEILQIEQ
-396 AQLAAMQAEDAASEE
+396 QLAADAAEESVPEESVPPESSAE
-411 SAAAE
+411 SAAVESYAEESVPVEE
-416 SSAAESSNA
+416 SSG
-425 ESSATESSN
+425 
-434 AEPAAASETS
+434 P
-444 TVTETST
+444 
-451 AESSAASES
+451 
-460 STPADS
+460 DI
-466 SAPTESSAPAESDVE
+466 
-481 SDADREA
+481 DREA
-488 ERKALEEE
+488 LEKGLAEKQAE
-496 LAQKQE
+496 LST
-502 ELAALQANREAK
+502 LQADLESK
-514 QEELNQ
+514 QTELNQ
-520 ATSDLAAIQA
+520 ASSDLASIQA

-540 LSADQITQTMN
+540 LTPEQIEQTMS
-551 TFSSLDARLQDAITI
+551 TFSGIDARLQEAITT
-566 YDRLQELDD
+566 YERLQDLERRAEELS
-575 RAADISLSLSDART
+575 INLSEART
-589 MLGNLTGLLAQYQAN
+589 MLGNLTGMLARYQAN
-604 PLDSSLGDEAAQLI
+604 PMDPSLGDQAAQLI
-618 LSGMNAQLT
+618 MSGMNAQLT
-627 LGSMTLA
+627 LGSMTLS
-634 EGEQKYEEGKAQ
+634 EGEQKYAEGKAQ
-646 YEAALE
+646 YDAALA

-659 EALANAKA
+659 EALANANA
-667 DSLLDITTISQL
+667 NSLLDITTISQL

-684 FSMPAGYIE
+684 FAMPAGYIE

-719 ILVTVD
+719 ILATVD
-725 GIGNVRIKDV
+725 GIGSVRIIDV

-740 TDNSEDS
+740 TDNSEDN
-747 YARVNREQAVL
+747 YAKVNREQAVL

-765 TASTSEVADACNDLG
+765 TASTSEVADACNELG
-780 KELEKSDPNLHVT
+780 KDLEKADPNLHVT

-848 LVLMYFSHISLNMV
+848 LVLMYFSRISLNMV

-883 NIYRLRSRGVAAPTA
+883 NIYRLRQRGVAAPTA
-898 AVQGASQV
+898 AVQGAAQV

-942 TFSLLASLFVALT
+942 TFSLLASLFIALT

-964 LQKQTEKKH
+964 LQKQKEQKH
-973 PFMDRVM
+973 PIMDKVM
-980 KVYKKSLRWCL
+980 EAYKGSLRWGL
-991 KRKWVPLAIA
+991 GRKWVPLGLAV
-1001 IILLVVSA
+1001 ILLVVSA

-1023 SSNQISAT
+1023 SSDQISAT
-1031 LILPQDTPK
+1031 LILPKDTPRD
-1040 EKAFEYA
+1040 KAFEYA
-1047 DRTMDALMDVKGIDR
+1047 DRAMDALADVKGVDR
-1062 VGVMNSASAG
+1062 VGAMNSANAG
-1072 SAVSGIAGF
+1072 NAISGIAGF
-1081 GSSNGLSN
+1081 GSSRGLSN

-1094 MVLDQDGGRHQKRVV
+1094 MILDKEGGRHQDRVI

-1122 LAVSTTN
+1122 LTVSTTN

-1142 IDIRGQSMDK
+1142 IEIMGQNMDK

-1158 DIMDRMKEID
+1158 EIMERMKEIK

-1179 SDKEV
+1179 ADKEV

-1205 TLAVALTKSTTA
+1205 TLAMALTKSTTA

-1249 AQTFDLTGATGQ
+1249 AQTFDLSGKTEQ
-1261 EKHILSEFATVEME
+1261 EKHTLSEFAKVEMQ
-1275 PAFKAVNRENGSRIV
+1275 PAFLSVNRENGSRIV
-1290 TISSSTAEGYSTNLL
+1290 TINSSTAEGYSTNLL
-1305 AGKVQKILDEV
+1305 AGEVQKILDDV
-1316 EIPDGYTAE
+1316 EIPDGYICQ
-1325 IAGENSSLNDMVSSM
+1325 IAGENSSLKDMVSSM
-1340 AQMILLAL
+1340 IQMLLLAM

-1359 QSLKSPF
+1359 QSLRSPF

-1384 IAGEKLSMMSLMGFL
+1384 LAGEKLSMMSLMGFL

-1410 VFVDYTNQLRLGGVS
+1410 VFVDYVNQLRLGGLD
-1425 KREALVASG
+1425 KREAIVAAG

-1476 LIYATLMT
+1476 LLYATLMT
-1484 LYIIPVMYDIFSK
+1484 LYIIPVMYDIFSR
-1497 KELKEI
+1497 KELKEVV
-1503 NIDETGMDEMPDDAE
+1503 IDETGMDEMPDDAE
-1518 EYLQRL
+1518 EHLRRL
-1524 AEEEKADQAEPA
+1524 QAE
-1536 DRKDS
+1536 KS
-1541 DV
+1541 

>member
-52 ASPEMVEADVTKVL
+52 ASPEMIEADVTKVL
-66 EDQLATVTN
+66 EDQLSTVTN

-88 MIMLEFAQGTNMDSA
+88 MIMLEFAEGTNMDSA

-111 NQAASQLP
+111 NQVASQLP
-119 ETAGTPTL
+119 ETAMTPTL

-138 YVAIDYAGMDL
+138 YVAVDYAGKDL
-149 EELSSYV
+149 EALSSYV
-156 SGHVIPYYERIDGVA
+156 SGNVISYYERIDGVA

-179 EKEVHITVSQ
+179 EKEVHITISK

-196 DRLLSLVNE
+196 DRILALVNK

-216 AGEALDAAKEQI
+216 VEEQLNAAKEQI
-228 DEGREQLEA
+228 DEGKAQLEA
-237 GQQALQAQQE
+237 GQEALQAQQA
-247 EISQQMRR
+247 EIGQQMRN
-255 AIDGANSRIASL
+255 AISGANSQIASL
-267 ENSLN
+267 EKSLD
-272 SVKEQADSAQS
+272 SVREQADSAQS
-283 QLDAMVGNLEQ
+283 SMDAMVGRLDE
-294 IVSALPNPNGITDS
+294 IVSSLPNPNGISDS
-308 YQLLLSYLEAFDA
+308 YKLLMTYLEAFDA
-321 DYDAET
+321 DYDAKS
-327 MPSGWEDALSSAD
+327 MPASWEDAMSSPD

-352 STSRVTELTASREAA
+352 SESRIKELTASEETAA
-367 AAQVESITGEVTDLQ
+367 AKVEQLTAEVTGLG
-382 QQETVLQLEILQIQ
+382 QQEAVLQLEILQIEQ
-396 AQLAAMQAEDAASEE
+396 QLAADAAEESVPEESSVPAESAVEE
-411 SAAAE
+411 SAAEE
-416 SSAAESSNA
+416 SSTEESVTEESAAEESAFA
-425 ESSATESSN
+425 EESGV
-434 AEPAAASETS
+434 P
-444 TVTETST
+444 
-451 AESSAASES
+451 
-460 STPADS
+460 DI
-466 SAPTESSAPAESDVE
+466 
-481 SDADREA
+481 DREA
-488 ERKALEEE
+488 LEKE
-496 LAQKQE
+496 LAEKQA
-502 ELAALQANREAK
+502 ELTALQAEVETK
-514 QEELNQ
+514 QTELNQ
-520 ATSDLAAIQA
+520 ASSDLASIQA
-530 ELSTLDSIGN
+530 ELSALDSIGN
-540 LSADQITQTMN
+540 LTPEQIEQTMS
-551 TFSSLDARLQDAITI
+551 TFSSIDARLQEAITT
-566 YDRLQELDD
+566 YERLQDLER
-575 RAADISLSLSDART
+575 RAEDLSINLSDART
-589 MLGNLTGLLAQYQAN
+589 MLSNLTGMLARYQAN
-604 PLDSSLGDEAAQLI
+604 PMDPSLGDQAAQLI
-618 LSGMNAQLT
+618 MSGMNAQLT
-627 LGSMTLA
+627 LGSMTLS
-634 EGEQKYEEGKAQ
+634 EGEQKYAEGKAQ
-646 YEAALE
+646 YDAALA

-659 EALANAKA
+659 EALANANA

-684 FSMPAGYIE
+684 FAMPAGYIE

-719 ILVTVD
+719 ILATVD
-725 GIGNVRIKDV
+725 GIGNVRIIDV

-740 TDNSEDS
+740 TDNSEEN
-747 YARVNREQAVL
+747 YAKVNREQAVL

-765 TASTSEVADACNDLG
+765 TASTSEVADACNELG
-780 KELEKSDPNLHVT
+780 KDLEKADPNLHVT

-848 LVLMYFSHISLNMV
+848 LVLMYFSKISLNMV

-883 NIYRLRSRGVAAPTA
+883 NIYRLRQRGIAAPTA
-898 AVQGASQV
+898 AVQGAAQV

-942 TFSLLASLFVALT
+942 TFSLLASLFIALT

-964 LQKQTEKKH
+964 LQKQKEQKH
-973 PFMDRVM
+973 PIMDRVM
-980 KVYKKSLRWCL
+980 KAYKGSLRWGL
-991 KRKWVPLAIA
+991 NRKWVPLGLAIV
-1001 IILLVVSA
+1001 LLVLSA

-1023 SSNQISAT
+1023 SSDQISAT
-1031 LILPQDTPK
+1031 LILPKDTPR

-1047 DRTMDALMDVKGIDR
+1047 DRAMDALADVKGVDR
-1062 VGVMNSASAG
+1062 VGAMNTANAG
-1072 SAVSGIAGF
+1072 NAIAGIAGF
-1081 GSSNGLSN
+1081 GSSGGLSN

-1094 MVLDQDGGRHQKRVV
+1094 MILDKDGGRHQDRVIN
-1109 DDINKISENMDVT
+1109 DINKISENMDVT
-1122 LAVSTTN
+1122 LNVSTTN

-1142 IDIRGQSMDK
+1142 IEIMGQNMDK

-1158 DIMDRMKEID
+1158 EIMDRMKEIK

-1179 SDKEV
+1179 ADKEV

-1205 TLAVALTKSTTA
+1205 TLAMALTKSTTA

-1249 AQTFDLTGATGQ
+1249 AQTFDLSGKTGQ
-1261 EKHILSEFATVEME
+1261 EKHTLSEFAKVEMQ
-1275 PAFKAVNRENGSRIV
+1275 PAFLSVNRENGSRIV
-1290 TISSSTAEGYSTNLL
+1290 TINSSTAEGYSTNLL
-1305 AGKVQKILDEV
+1305 AGEVQKILDDV
-1316 EIPDGYTAE
+1316 EIPDGYICQ
-1325 IAGENSSLNDMVSSM
+1325 IAGENSSLKDMVSSM
-1340 AQMILLAL
+1340 IQMLLLAM

-1359 QSLKSPF
+1359 QSLRSPF

-1384 IAGEKLSMMSLMGFL
+1384 LAGEKLSMMSLMGFL

-1410 VFVDYTNQLRLGGVS
+1410 VFVDYVNQLRLGGLD
-1425 KREALVASG
+1425 KREAIVAAG

-1476 LIYATLMT
+1476 LLYATLMT
-1484 LYIIPVMYDIFSK
+1484 LYIIPVMYDVFSK
-1497 KELKEI
+1497 KELKEVI
-1503 NIDETGMDEMPDDAE
+1503 IDETGMDEMPDDAE
-1518 EYLQRL
+1518 EHLRRLQ
-1524 AEEEKADQAEPA
+1524 AD
-1536 DRKDS
+1536 KT
-1541 DV
+1541 